1 MKLKKQL
8 HAVFSCGMALA
19 IGGFSA
25 HAAEPDAAPSATP
38 SATAA
43 ADAPDASVT
52 LSLPPVAPAAQ
63 EAAAPQTR
71 LRFSRGGYK
80 PGIERLRVVRR
91 EDTGSQ
97 IAGQLALNVATTLIA
112 GRLSIGGQGFSK
124 DDLGGAT
131 LEELKDDPLAVNPA
145 IAELND
151 ALSKVAQA
159 QQRIGERRGHAG
171 QRAQLLHH
179 RHQRVE
185 FHRLAGFHVLQ
196 HRGLEGA
203 ELARDLV
210 PVFGLLRDRDA
221 DAAADFR
228 ASSIT
233 AEMKPRTRSS
243 FRIRSVVAPVIALTG
258 LTVMLPHSLYQASFW
273 ICSTVRVDAGALAA
287 ALASSCTRSV
297 FWPEGSPMISLLP
310 K

>member
-131 LEELKDDPLAVNPA
+131 LEELKDDPLAVWRPRPRNA
-145 IAELND
+145 GKATEEGA
-151 ALSKVAQA
+151 ALARNAQYKPSCRA
-159 QQRIGERRGHAG
+159 QPRQPQQRIGERRGHAG
-171 QRAQLLHH
+171 Q
-179 RHQRVE
+179 
-185 FHRLAGFHVLQ
+185 
-196 HRGLEGA
+196 
-203 ELARDLV
+203 
-210 PVFGLLRDRDA
+210 LR
-221 DAAADFR
+221 
-228 ASSIT
+228 
-233 AEMKPRTRSS
+233 P
-243 FRIRSVVAPVIALTG
+243 AP
-258 LTVMLPHSLYQASFW
+258 
-273 ICSTVRVDAGALAA
+273 
-287 ALASSCTRSV
+287 
-297 FWPEGSPMISLLP
+297 
-310 K
+310 